1 MTLASCSE
9 PIVEV
14 EIMNRDT
21 LYLLQPGFDDPAY
34 PGQKFYCEHCAL
46 MEGVLA
52 SFPELGKNLDIRHIA
67 WPRPRQEVIALVGEE
82 NQSLPLF
89 ILTKGNR
96 SVHQTGEYGGNAF
109 VSDKDAILAV
119 LSERH
124 GFPNPHP

>member
-9 PIVEV
+9 PIMEV

-109 VSDKDAILAV
+109 VSDKEAILAV

>member
-1 MTLASCSE
+1 MAPCSKA
-9 PIVEV
+9 IMEV

-21 LYLLQPGFDDPAY
+21 LYLLQPGFEDPAY

-52 SFPELGKNLDIRHIA
+52 SFPELGKDLDIKRVA
-67 WPRPRQEVIALVGEE
+67 WPRPRHEVIALMGEE

-89 ILTKGNR
+89 ILTKGDR
-96 SVHQTGEYGGNAF
+96 SVHQTGENEGNAF

-119 LSERH
+119 LAERH

>member
-1 MTLASCSE
+1 MTAACPSE
-9 PIVEV
+9 PKTEV

-21 LYLLQPGFDDPAY
+21 LYLLKPGFEDPAY
-34 PGQKFYCEHCAL
+34 PGETFYCWHCAL

-52 SFPELGKNLDIRHIA
+52 SFPELGKDLDIKRIA
-67 WPRPRQEVIALVGEE
+67 WPRPRHEVIGLVGEE

-89 ILTKGNR
+89 ILKKGDR
-96 SVHQTGEYGGNAF
+96 SVHQTGEYEGNSF

-124 GFPNPHP
+124 GFPHPHP

>member
-9 PIVEV
+9 PIMEV

-52 SFPELGKNLDIRHIA
+52 SFPELVKNLDIRHIA